1 MRWSSDK
8 RFKRTGEWVLLKTE
22 IGGTR
27 LLDLPFTEQLLV
39 SVNCVAVCEG
49 NCGDHTHMRRL
60 FL

>member
-8 RFKRTGEWVLLKTE
+8 RFSARGNVLLKTE

-49 NCGDHTHMRRL
+49 IVATITHMRRL